1 MSSSPRLG
9 IPYLVPSQS
18 QKEVTHNEM
27 INMLELLLQG
37 TVIAIQDTPPT
48 TPTEGDLYIIG
59 NSPTADWAGLSKYL
73 ACYIG
78 GAWKTL
84 APKEGWRVWNRDLSR
99 PIVYKNNFWTSELSA
114 SDKIGFFGNIAVS
127 KTNVTLTT
135 TANAIG
141 GLSIGATYSQAE
153 IQALKSKCETLA
165 QDVIALKNALSSYGL
180 L

>member
-1 MSSSPRLG
+1 MSNSPRLG

-37 TVIAIQDTPPT
+37 AVIAIQDTPPA
-48 TPTEGDLYIIG
+48 TPIEGELYIIG
-59 NSPTADWAGLSKYL
+59 NSPNGDWVGLSKYL

-78 GAWKTL
+78 DAWKTL
-84 APKEGWRVWNRDLSR
+84 APKEGWRVWNKDLSR
-99 PIVYKNNFWTSELSA
+99 PIVYKNSYWINELSA
-114 SDKIGFFGNIAVS
+114 SDKVGFFGNNAVS

-141 GLSIGATYSQAE
+141 GLSIGVMYSQTE